1 MSFWKL
7 NSQARALRKRPQRP
21 LFWCVVC
28 LSLWC
33 LLFVK
38 LLGGNG
44 QVTQSGGALAG
55 RITRGPMSPI
65 ILPNVG
71 YTPSPVANVKVMV
84 RALTDKRFAIAITNK
99 EGYFRVAL
107 TPGTYQV
114 TLSPLGGMAFSKDVP
129 ATITIKEESEVW
141 MEIHIDTGI
150 R

>member
-1 MSFWKL
+1 
-7 NSQARALRKRPQRP
+7 
-21 LFWCVVC
+21 
-28 LSLWC
+28 
-33 LLFVK
+33 
-38 LLGGNG
+38 
-44 QVTQSGGALAG
+44 
-55 RITRGPMSPI
+55 MSPI

-84 RALTDKRFAIAITNK
+84 RALTGERFAIAITNK

-114 TLSPLGGMAFSKDVP
+114 TLGPLGGMAFSKDVP
-129 ATITIKEESEVW
+129 ATITIKAEGEVW

>member
-1 MSFWKL
+1 MSL
-7 NSQARALRKRPQRP
+7 
-21 LFWCVVC
+21 
-28 LSLWC
+28 
-33 LLFVK
+33 
-38 LLGGNG
+38 
-44 QVTQSGGALAG
+44 
-55 RITRGPMSPI
+55 I

-71 YTPSPVANVKVMV
+71 YTPSPVATLKSLV

-107 TPGTYQV
+107 TPGMYQV

-129 ATITIKEESEVW
+129 ATITIKEEGKVW